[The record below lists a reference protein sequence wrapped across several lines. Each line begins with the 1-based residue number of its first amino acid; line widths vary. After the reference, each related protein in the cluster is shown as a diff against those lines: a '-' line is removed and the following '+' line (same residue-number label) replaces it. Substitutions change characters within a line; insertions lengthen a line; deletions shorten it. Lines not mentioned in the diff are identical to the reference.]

1 MSLTASNFSFY
12 YNFTTTLLLCRYFD
26 FWTGEHLLLPILAGD
41 QKPSAVVNIE
51 SPEMCHPLTP
61 LVVPKVHT
69 VTPTAGSELFKSGG
83 ESDGGAESGAS
94 LFLQEGVSGSEGGI
108 DERTNVGKDS
118 IGDGAQILV
127 HHYLAASMYR
137 REMADFL
144 SGKYIKKFQ
153 EKKKTREHGALY
165 FYSCMY

>member
-1 MSLTASNFSFY
+1 M
-12 YNFTTTLLLCRYFD
+12 
-26 FWTGEHLLLPILAGD
+26 LPILAGD

-83 ESDGGAESGAS
+83 ESDGGAESGES

-144 SGKYIKKFQ
+144 SGKYIKKIKLQ
-153 EKKKTREHGALY
+153 EEKKKHANGALY
-165 FYSCMY
+165 YLFMYVF

>member
-1 MSLTASNFSFY
+1 M
-12 YNFTTTLLLCRYFD
+12 
-26 FWTGEHLLLPILAGD
+26 LPILAGD

-144 SGKYIKKFQ
+144 SGEYIKKNKLQ
-153 EKKKTREHGALY
+153 EELTREQSIVFLSSVCNQNLILSTREYLFFVYLPGVSIFKKSHPKNS
-165 FYSCMY
+165 F

>member
-1 MSLTASNFSFY
+1 
-12 YNFTTTLLLCRYFD
+12 
-26 FWTGEHLLLPILAGD
+26 
-41 QKPSAVVNIE
+41 VNIE
-51 SPEMCHPLTP
+51 SPELCHPLTP

-83 ESDGGAESGAS
+83 ESDGGAESGES

-144 SGKYIKKFQ
+144 SGMFGLEKDKLLGRMEMLAKRAAKKIKNKVAPGKPHYTASFL
-153 EKKKTREHGALY
+153 R
-165 FYSCMY
+165 